1 MDVSIYLLV
10 VVSVILLGLTLLLF
24 VSAVYIRLR
33 HRKWSAEIEKYR
45 KKLLPHILDFLE
57 DGDEKEVEEQF
68 TGAKLEYYAFEKIVT
83 EMLTQVEGTEAD
95 RLKELLFLDPIFEH
109 HYKLLI
115 SKDDVD
121 RVKACNYFSNVRLIN
136 FKVIKRLKEY
146 LNSPNQM
153 LVFSAATA
161 LMGSEDVNLRME
173 ALRTVAK
180 KNSISD
186 MALIELF
193 HKFHSDED
201 DQNEKEGEALKEI
214 LEDIEIPS
222 ENRALFIRGVTEI
235 GYYNLVGFLLK
246 KLKNPNDQWNHP
258 CVIEAIIQAQGE
270 FNNVK
275 SIEVIRRYLDHDHPE
290 VVAAAVSE
298 LGDYGSEQD
307 IDSFFKLLHHPNNNV
322 KKSAVYA
329 LLQNKVKETDIVQ
342 KVPEHEIEQISKYI
356 LMFMNE
362 KHDESNY

>member
-24 VSAVYIRLR
+24 VSAIYIRLR
-33 HRKWSAEIEKYR
+33 HRKWSAEVEQYR
-45 KKLLPHILDFLE
+45 KKLLPHVLDFLE
-57 DGDEKEVEEQF
+57 DGDEKEVENQF

-83 EMLTQVEGTEAD
+83 EMLTQVEGAEAD
-95 RLKELLFLDPIFEH
+95 RLKELLFLDPIFDH
-109 HYKLLI
+109 HYKLLT

-146 LNSPNQM
+146 LHSPNQM

-173 ALRTVAK
+173 ALSSVAK
-180 KNSISD
+180 KNAISD

-201 DQNEKEGEALKEI
+201 DQNEREGEALKEV
-214 LEDIEIPS
+214 LEDREIPS
-222 ENRALFIRGVTEI
+222 ENRALFIKGITEI
-235 GYYNLVGFLLK
+235 GYYNLVNFLLE
-246 KLKNPNDQWNHP
+246 KLINPSDHWGDP
-258 CVIEAIIQAQGE
+258 GVIVPIIMAQGE

-275 SIEVIRRYLDHDHPE
+275 SIDVIRRYLDHDHPD
-290 VVAAAVSE
+290 VVVAAVSE
-298 LGDYGSEQD
+298 LSDYGSEKD
-307 IDSFFKLLHHPNNNV
+307 ISSFFKLLHHPNNNV
-322 KKSAVYA
+322 KKSAVFA
-329 LLQNKVKETDIVQ
+329 LLQNEVKETDIVQ
-342 KVPEHEIEQISKYI
+342 EVPEPDMKQIAKYI
-356 LMFMNE
+356 LMYMNE
-362 KHDESNY
+362 KHDESNF